1 MTYSMRLLTR
11 YCKPGVVARSD
22 VRASTWYAD
31 GRVFDDH
38 IRQHSF
44 VEIGHEILSTAVL
57 SLPLIQLLTKETG

>member
-11 YCKPGVVARSD
+11 YCKPGAVARSD
-22 VRASTWYAD
+22 VRAFTWYAD

-57 SLPLIQLLTKETG
+57 SLPLIQLLTKGTG